1 MLYSLQSSF
10 KTLTVATLMA
20 CSSLALSACTVNS
33 KSSNSEASNPAND
46 KWVPTF
52 QQRTRDEETGWIK
65 GAFYKGLADWA
76 ARTNNAEYFEF
87 LKRKA
92 EAVDYALGPRI

>member
-10 KTLTVATLMA
+10 KTLTVAT
-20 CSSLALSACTVNS
+20 SSYTASS
-33 KSSNSEASNPAND
+33 IKSLTDGVADWQLKYFDTFD

-87 LKRKA
+87 LKTCR
-92 EAVDYALGPRI
+92 